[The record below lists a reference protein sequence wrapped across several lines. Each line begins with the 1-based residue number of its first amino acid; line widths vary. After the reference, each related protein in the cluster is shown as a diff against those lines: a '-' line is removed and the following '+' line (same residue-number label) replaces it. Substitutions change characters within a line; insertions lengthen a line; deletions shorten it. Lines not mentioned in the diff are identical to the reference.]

1 MAPHLNRS
9 EFIPSPAEYDF
20 RTTPG
25 IVAGGADDD
34 AMTHNLPTTTVLKRL
49 AARFAVGVCFAIA
62 LGVLVAAA
70 AGATRQRAA
79 ARAAA
84 VDAAINTTVIEAA
97 PVIDVVPNL
106 TPDTNAE
113 LAAAQLP
120 AVQLATNT
128 EIPVNGRELLH
139 DLVGT
144 AERARAG
151 VTPRPAPPAPTVGAS
166 LATATVK
173 LPKMIEM
180 EVTAYCACKKCCG
193 PKAQGITASG
203 KRVSHNNGRFVA
215 ADRMYKFGT
224 KLVIPG
230 YADGKAVE
238 VLDRGGAIK
247 GNKLDVYFD
256 SHQEARKWGRQKL

>member
-49 AARFAVGVCFAIA
+49 AARAAVGTCFVLA

-84 VDAAINTTVIEAA
+84 ANVSVDAAVVEAA
-97 PVIDVVPNL
+97 PAIDVMPNF

-128 EIPVNGRELLH
+128 
-139 DLVGT
+139 
-144 AERARAG
+144 
-151 VTPRPAPPAPTVGAS
+151 
-166 LATATVK
+166 
-173 LPKMIEM
+173 
-180 EVTAYCACKKCCG
+180 
-193 PKAQGITASG
+193 
-203 KRVSHNNGRFVA
+203 
-215 ADRMYKFGT
+215 
-224 KLVIPG
+224 
-230 YADGKAVE
+230 
-238 VLDRGGAIK
+238 
-247 GNKLDVYFD
+247 
-256 SHQEARKWGRQKL
+256 